1 MTYSFCHVIH
11 CPKGEPHQVFSFAN
25 FCKVN
30 TNFRIYKQKQKHF
43 GKNIR
48 NRLRLLGYFIKFAE
62 IEHNKASMKET
73 EQALQ
78 QIERAIGKVADKF
91 PSTAEATLMTDIHFR
106 VNQETGELV
115 AFDDNDKEITRTV
128 IEPWIANTDDD
139 FYDSV
144 TSSIRK
150 CLANRKEVIEEMSV
164 IKPFSFVLEDED
176 KESVAELYIV
186 DGDTVIIDPEMMP
199 DLDKDLDDF
208 LRHLLD
214 KDC

>member
-11 CPKGEPHQVFSFAN
+11 CSKGEPHQVFSFAN

-62 IEHNKASMKET
+62 IEH
-73 EQALQ
+73 
-78 QIERAIGKVADKF
+78 I
-91 PSTAEATLMTDIHFR
+91 
-106 VNQETGELV
+106 
-115 AFDDNDKEITRTV
+115 
-128 IEPWIANTDDD
+128 
-139 FYDSV
+139 